1 MMVDWLLKVRPH
13 VAAAERAERA
23 PSPKP
28 SHADRESARA
38 QQRAR
43 APSMRRDRVVE
54 GAERVALFARV
65 QERRR
70 VVVVASSEVRVD
82 DAPRILVARD
92 VSVAT
97 PHADRDEDGAGVA
110 TKRR

>member
-1 MMVDWLLKVRPH
+1 
-13 VAAAERAERA
+13 
-23 PSPKP
+23 
-28 SHADRESARA
+28 
-38 QQRAR
+38 
-43 APSMRRDRVVE
+43 MRRDRVVE